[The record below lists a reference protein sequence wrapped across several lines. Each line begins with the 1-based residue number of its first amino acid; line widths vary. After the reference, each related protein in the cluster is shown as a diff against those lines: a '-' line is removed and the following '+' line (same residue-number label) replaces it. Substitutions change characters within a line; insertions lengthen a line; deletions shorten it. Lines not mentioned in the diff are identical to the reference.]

1 MEASNHNTEI
11 ASTNTAKCAHPICSC
26 LAISGKYCSV
36 ECEAMEKMP
45 DIDCRCE
52 HNDCAG
58 HTH

>member
-1 MEASNHNTEI
+1 MTTANRRNEMAPAS
-11 ASTNTAKCAHPICSC
+11 AKKCAHPVCSC
-26 LAISGKYCSV
+26 VAISGKFCSV

-52 HNDCAG
+52 HTDCEG